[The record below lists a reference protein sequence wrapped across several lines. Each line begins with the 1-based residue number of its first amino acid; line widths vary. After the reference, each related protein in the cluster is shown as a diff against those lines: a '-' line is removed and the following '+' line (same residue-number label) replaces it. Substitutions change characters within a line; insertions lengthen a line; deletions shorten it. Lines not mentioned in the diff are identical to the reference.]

1 MKLSEFIEETLVEIA
16 EGASKA
22 NERYKTISPAG
33 RVNPSG
39 YMQIEGFS
47 YTKQGGSV
55 SSFTQPLIK
64 VGFNLKIHLEEK
76 EDIGGGIKGVL
87 NVISASIGASR
98 ENREI
103 SAQEISF
110 EIPVVLP
117 CGGK

>member
-22 NERYKTISPAG
+22 NERYKAINPAG

-55 SSFTQPLIK
+55 SSITQPLIK